1 MRACNVA
8 QDPIIASEARA
19 ARQARKKRLKREAR
33 ANESMATG
41 LLKER
46 FARLV
51 EEDGGAKEAT
61 FRRLVADMERR
72 VAPARKLK
80 GSPRRRRRISK
91 YKRSQKPAF

>member
-1 MRACNVA
+1 LNVA
-8 QDPIIASEARA
+8 QDPITAAEARA

-51 EEDGGAKEAT
+51 AEEAGGAKEAT

-80 GSPRRRRRISK
+80 GSPRRRRRFSK